1 MAPSVLRRRFA
12 TAAGL
17 YLSVALGIL
26 GTVAAA
32 RILGLDDFGRFATVV
47 AIVGLA
53 QTLLDLTVEESLT
66 KFGFR
71 YVAARDWGRLHRL
84 FRRALELK
92 LLGGAVASVVLLVLA
107 PFADTVFGSDGLA
120 GPMVAAAALPL
131 LAAPE
136 NVSASALLL
145 RGRYDLRGWLLSITM
160 GIRLVAIVVGASFGV
175 TAALAALAAGQL
187 VATAVSGTAGLVA
200 LRRFPREPA
209 RPLGDDRREIF
220 SFVVQSSIAT
230 GVISLR
236 AALAP
241 VLLGVVAGTTQV
253 GYYRVAL
260 APPSGFSAASGPVRL
275 VLLTEQT
282 RDWEHGRSSTV
293 LHGLRRYS
301 VGAAVVAAVSL
312 PVFLLAMPWLVR
324 VVFGPDFLP
333 AVEAARIVLVSAAIL
348 LVLGWT
354 KSFPVTIGR
363 PRLRIVT
370 HGLETAVLLP
380 LVLVLGDRWGVTG
393 AAVAILVSTLAFALA
408 WLVVLSRLR
417 AELRAGREL
426 GAPTA
431 AGP

>member
-1 MAPSVLRRRFA
+1 MAPSVLRRRVA

-26 GTVAAA
+26 GTIAAA
-32 RILGLDDFGRFATVV
+32 RMLGLHGFGLFATVT
-47 AIVGLA
+47 ALVGLA

-71 YVAARDWGRLHRL
+71 YVAAEDWGRLHRL

-92 LLGGAVASVVLLVLA
+92 LLGGALASVILLLLA
-107 PFADTVFGSDGLA
+107 PVADDLFGAEGLT

-145 RGRYDLRGWLLSITM
+145 RGRYDLRGWLLSVTM
-160 GIRLVAIVVGASFGV
+160 GIRLVAILIGASFGV
-175 TAALAALAAGQL
+175 TEALAAMVVGQL
-187 VATAVSGTAGLVA
+187 VATAIAGTAGAVA
-200 LRRFPREPA
+200 LRRFPRGEA
-209 RPLGDDRREIF
+209 RAIGEDRREIV
-220 SFVVQSSIAT
+220 SFVVQSSVAT

-236 AALAP
+236 AALTP

-260 APPSGFSAASGPVRL
+260 APQSGFSAASAPVRL

-282 RDWEHGRSSTV
+282 RDWEHGRAQTV
-293 LHGLRRYS
+293 LRGVKRYS
-301 VGAAVVAAVSL
+301 LGAAAVALVSV
-312 PVFLLAMPWLVR
+312 PIFLLLMPWLVR
-324 VVFGPDFLP
+324 VVFGEEYLP

-348 LVLGWT
+348 LILGWS
-354 KSFPVTIGR
+354 KSLPVTIGR

-370 HGLETAVLLP
+370 HSLEAIVLLP
-380 LVLVLGDRWGVTG
+380 LVVVLGDRHGVTG
-393 AAVAILVSTLAFALA
+393 AAVAILVSTLVFALA
-408 WLVVLSRLR
+408 WVVILVRLR
-417 AELRAGREL
+417 DELRASGGVGEPR
-426 GAPTA
+426 A
-431 AGP
+431 ASS